1 MDAGHS
7 KSTLLT
13 LTALSS
19 EDNEEA
25 EEDGDTNMVLV
36 VEEGGL
42 YDISGVSQFGRPKDS
57 TKTRSREAKERIRL
71 ATNEAAKQYQV
82 LMARNQKENGGRS
95 RLTRGTLTSI
105 IATAKEMYNVEESH
119 SICEATIRSRYRRNN
134 LSPLVQQGTP
144 SPLHS
149 LFSLLVCNAPSTF
162 VLHFSWQTH

>member
-1 MDAGHS
+1 MVKYHLKMLNKQEAASTGAYGGNTETGRDSSMDAGHS

-42 YDISGVSQFGRPKDS
+42 YDISGVSQFGRPKGS

-71 ATNEAAKQYQV
+71 ATNEAAKQ
-82 LMARNQKENGGRS
+82 
-95 RLTRGTLTSI
+95 
-105 IATAKEMYNVEESH
+105 
-119 SICEATIRSRYRRNN
+119 
-134 LSPLVQQGTP
+134 
-144 SPLHS
+144 
-149 LFSLLVCNAPSTF
+149 
-162 VLHFSWQTH
+162 